1 MWLGI
6 NPSHFIVGAADFSAV
21 PINGKNI
28 PQNGKEF
35 LCATVIASMKT
46 GMEVAHGDR
55 YRGTVNVSAADGLKK
70 KPNGW
75 KPNAQ
80 TRRGKML
87 DRITAAVCLFAA
99 LFIAVQVGIGIGRG
113 MW

>member
-1 MWLGI
+1 
-6 NPSHFIVGAADFSAV
+6 
-21 PINGKNI
+21 
-28 PQNGKEF
+28 
-35 LCATVIASMKT
+35 MKT

-70 KPNGW
+70 KPNASNL
-75 KPNAQ
+75 KMKR
-80 TRRGKML
+80 TTML

-99 LFIAVQVGIGIGRG
+99 LFLAVQVGIGIGRG